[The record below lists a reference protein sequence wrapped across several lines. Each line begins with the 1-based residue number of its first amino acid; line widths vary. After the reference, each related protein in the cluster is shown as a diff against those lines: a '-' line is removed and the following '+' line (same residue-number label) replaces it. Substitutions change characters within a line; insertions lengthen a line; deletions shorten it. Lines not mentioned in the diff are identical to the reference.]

1 MSEKG
6 QQVFTRSERTRQIAL
21 VLWITLALN
30 WGVSALKIFFGL
42 ATRCMAI
49 TADGVHS
56 LSDGTS
62 NIVGLIAIYI
72 SGRPAD
78 KGHPYGHQK
87 YETLASGAI
96 AILLFIVAAGIFRKA
111 IDGFIKNTTPEVNFF
126 SFAVMG
132 STLLVNLFVVW
143 YERKKGHLLQSDFL
157 ISDSWHTLTD
167 VFVTVGVFI
176 ALIGI
181 GLKVP
186 RLDAIVSFFVAIVIV
201 IAAIRIVKSSS
212 DVLCDKA
219 VLETGKIER
228 IVRGIEGVK
237 DCHEIRTRGRMDSVY
252 VDLHVLVD
260 NDMTTFASHHLA
272 NLIERNIRKEIPDV
286 CDVVV
291 HIEPLEHRHEEV

>member
-1 MSEKG
+1 M
-6 QQVFTRSERTRQIAL
+6 
-21 VLWITLALN
+21 
-30 WGVSALKIFFGL
+30 
-42 ATRCMAI
+42 
-49 TADGVHS
+49 
-56 LSDGTS
+56 
-62 NIVGLIAIYI
+62 
-72 SGRPAD
+72 
-78 KGHPYGHQK
+78 
-87 YETLASGAI
+87 
-96 AILLFIVAAGIFRKA
+96 
-111 IDGFIKNTTPEVNFF
+111 
-126 SFAVMG
+126 
-132 STLLVNLFVVW
+132 
-143 YERKKGHLLQSDFL
+143 

>member
-1 MSEKG
+1 MGAKG
-6 QQVFTRSERTRQIAL
+6 QLVFTRSERTRQIAL
-21 VLWITLALN
+21 VLWITLVLN
-30 WGVSALKIFFGL
+30 WGISALKICFGL
-42 ATRCMAI
+42 ATRCVAI

-87 YETLASGAI
+87 YETLASGGI
-96 AILLFIVAAGIFRKA
+96 AVLLFIVAGGIFRKA
-111 IDGFIKNTTPEVNFF
+111 LDSFVNNRTPEVNLF
-126 SFAVMG
+126 SYLVMG

-143 YERKKGHLLQSDFL
+143 YERKKGQLLKSDFL

-167 VFVTVGVFI
+167 VFVTLAVFI

-186 RLDAIVSFFVAIVIV
+186 RLDAIVSFFIAIIIV
-201 IAAIRIVKSSS
+201 IAAIRIVKRSS

-219 VLETGKIER
+219 ALETGKIER

-260 NDMTTFASHHLA
+260 NNMPVSVSHHLA
-272 NLIERNIRKEIPDV
+272 NLIEHNIRKEIPEV
-286 CDVVV
+286 VDVVV
-291 HIEPLEHRHEEV
+291 HIEPLSHKHQEV